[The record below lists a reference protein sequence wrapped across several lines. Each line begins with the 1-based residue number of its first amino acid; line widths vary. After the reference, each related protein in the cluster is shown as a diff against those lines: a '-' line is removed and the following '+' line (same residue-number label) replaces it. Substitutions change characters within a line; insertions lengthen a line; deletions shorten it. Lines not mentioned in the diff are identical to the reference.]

1 MSFMGELAAIGTA
14 LAFAATSTLF
24 TLSGREL
31 GSTVVNRTRLLLAI
45 VFIVTIH
52 WLSRGNILPVDAAY
66 SNWYWLGLSGF
77 IGLAM
82 GDASLFQAFVMIG
95 PRLSMLVMA
104 LVPVMSTVLAWAFLD
119 EHLTDIQLAGITLTV
134 CGIAW
139 VVAEKNQNGHQT
151 KSSQYR
157 IGLLFAFGGAL
168 GQAIGLITAK
178 MGLEEGF
185 PALSGLA
192 IRILAATIA
201 VWAFTMIRGQ
211 VMPNFH
217 KIIQHPRATRLLVIG
232 AITGPI
238 TGVWLSL
245 IAVQHAPVG
254 IASTLMALTP
264 IFLLPIAYFV
274 FHDKIT
280 NRTVAGTIV
289 AFVGTALLFL

>member
-1 MSFMGELAAIGTA
+1 MSFTGELAAIGTA

-31 GSTVVNRTRLLLAI
+31 GSAVVNRTRLLLAI

-52 WLSRGNILPVDAAY
+52 WLTRGNILPVDAGQ

-104 LVPVMSTVLAWAFLD
+104 LVPVMSTVLAWVFMDEFLD
-119 EHLTDIQLAGITLTV
+119 QTQLAGIALTV

-139 VVAEKNQNGHQT
+139 VVAEKNKNGPEM
-151 KSSQYR
+151 KSGKYR

-168 GQAIGLITAK
+168 GQSMGLITAK
-178 MGLEEGF
+178 MGLAEGF

-201 VWAFTMIRGQ
+201 VWAFTVIRGQ
-211 VMPNFH
+211 VVPGFH
-217 KIIQHPRATRLLVIG
+217 KIVRHPRATRLLVVG

-238 TGVWLSL
+238 AGVWLSL

-254 IASTLMALTP
+254 VASTLMALTP
-264 IFLLPIAYFV
+264 IFLLPIAYFI
-274 FHDKIT
+274 FQDKIT
-280 NRTVAGTIV
+280 NRTIAGTV
-289 AFVGTALLFL
+289 LAFAGTTMLFL